1 MIKKAKN
8 TKVNS
13 KKQES
18 RIAKELNA
26 KTTIASGSLYF
37 QKADVRNDM
46 YLVEA
51 KTTEKNF
58 YSLTYST
65 WERIE
70 KQALRDGMRIPLMC
84 IDTLNGEK
92 SFCVLKYNDF
102 ITLQLDSYN
111 YIGNISEPILT
122 DKKSFRITSDLLDI
136 ELPSDF
142 GVYTTLIPRVDLKF
156 VDHRK
161 HLVILEWNDF
171 INIANNE

>member
-8 TKVNS
+8 TKVLS
-13 KKQES
+13 KIQEK
-18 RIAKELNA
+18 RVAKELNA
-26 KTTIASGSLYF
+26 RTTIASGSLYF
-37 QKADVRNDM
+37 QKADVRSEHM
-46 YLVEA
+46 LVEC
-51 KTTEKNF
+51 KTTSKNY
-58 YSLTYST
+58 YSLTHTT

-70 KQALRDGMRIPLMC
+70 KQALKDGMRTPVMC
-84 IDTLNGEK
+84 IDLEDGK
-92 SFCVLKYNDF
+92 HSFAVLKYNDF
-102 ITLQLDSYN
+102 VALELDMYD
-111 YIGNISEPILT
+111 YIGNINEPILT

-142 GVYTTLIPRVDLKF
+142 GVYSTLIPRVDLKF